1 MTQFLAAFIAGVG
14 TFFLPCILPL
24 LPGYLSLISG
34 YSAAELLKD
43 SEGKHSRRVLQGA
56 LLFCAGFS
64 VAFTLLGAAAS
75 AAGTLLYEWRGPIMK
90 ALGVLMVIMGLQM
103 AGVFKLRMFNYERRV
118 PLKKFSGTPYGA
130 FLMGFAFALG
140 WSPCVGPVLSGILA
154 VAAGQEMGR
163 GMALLFVYSLGLAA
177 PLLAAAWLTVP
188 VFGFLSRFRGGVRKV
203 EIAAGIVLAVFGV
216 LLFSDR
222 LMFVG

>member
-1 MTQFLAAFIAGVG
+1 VTQFLAAFGAGAAS
-14 TFFLPCILPL
+14 FLSPCILPL

-56 LLFCAGFS
+56 LLFCAGFAI
-64 VAFTLLGAAAS
+64 AFSLLGAAAS
-75 AAGTLLYEWRGPIMK
+75 AVGMLLDAWRGPIMK
-90 ALGVLMVIMGLQM
+90 GLGVLMVVMGLQM
-103 AGVFKLRMFNYERRV
+103 AGVFDLRFFNYEKRV
-118 PLKKFSGTPYGA
+118 PLKKFSGTHYGA

-140 WSPCVGPVLSGILA
+140 WSPCIGPILSGIL
-154 VAAGQEMGR
+154 VLAAGQEMGR

-177 PLLAAAWLTVP
+177 PFLAAAWLTVP
-188 VFGFLSRFRGGVRKV
+188 VFGLLSRFRGGVRKV
-203 EIAAGIVLAVFGV
+203 EIAAGVVLAVFGA
-216 LLFSDR
+216 LLFFDR